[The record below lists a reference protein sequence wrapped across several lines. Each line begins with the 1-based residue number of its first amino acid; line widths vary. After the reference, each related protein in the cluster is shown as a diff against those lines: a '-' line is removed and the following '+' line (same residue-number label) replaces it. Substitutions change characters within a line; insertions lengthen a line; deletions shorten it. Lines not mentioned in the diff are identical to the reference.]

1 LCCGLGTRWKEHPKR
16 PCMAALLSKT
26 SATKNPASAG
36 FFVDAAWIGMAQ
48 RSFSGGGQAG
58 GKNLLR
64 S

>member
-1 LCCGLGTRWKEHPKR
+1 
-16 PCMAALLSKT
+16 MAALLSKT